1 MPHLLVTLAQSAA
14 EPAGASSGLVQ
25 TLIMLAPLI
34 LVFYFLLIRP
44 QRQKEKER
52 RAMLDKVKKGDRIV
66 TTGGI
71 LGEVVRVGEREVVIL
86 VDKEKNTRLRM
97 LRTAVYGI
105 IGAKEGEGEAP
116 EEESKEGGE
125 QQ

>member
-1 MPHLLVTLAQSAA
+1 MSHLLVTLAAQAA
-14 EPAGASSGLVQ
+14 DQQGGLMP

-52 RAMLDKVKKGDRIV
+52 RAMLDRVKKGDKVV

-71 LGEVVRVGEREVVIL
+71 LGEVVRVGEREIVIL
-86 VDKEKNTRLRM
+86 VDKEKNTRLRV
-97 LRTAVYGI
+97 LRTAIYGI
-105 IGAKEGEGEAP
+105 IGPEAGEGGTPAET
-116 EEESKEGGE
+116 SKEGG
-125 QQ
+125 

>member
-1 MPHLLVTLAQSAA
+1 MSELFSILAQSANDQ
-14 EPAGASSGLVQ
+14 GGGGGLTQ
-25 TLIMLAPLI
+25 TLIMIAPLI

-52 RAMLDKVKKGDRIV
+52 RAMLDQVKKGDKVV

-71 LGEVVRVGEREVVIL
+71 LGEVVRVSEREIVIL
-86 VDKEKNTRLRM
+86 VDKEKNARLRM
-97 LRTAVYGI
+97 LRTAIYGI
-105 IGAKEGEGEAP
+105 VGPKEGEGETS
-116 EEESKEGGE
+116 EREGGE